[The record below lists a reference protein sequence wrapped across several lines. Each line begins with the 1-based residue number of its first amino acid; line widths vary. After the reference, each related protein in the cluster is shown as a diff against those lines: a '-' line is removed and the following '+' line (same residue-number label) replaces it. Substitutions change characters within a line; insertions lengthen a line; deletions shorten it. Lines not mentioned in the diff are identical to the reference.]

1 MSDETAAPESTPAPA
16 PRLGPGEGPGT
27 STGATADPA
36 SETAPI
42 HGPPSTVDAAP
53 VDLRSPAL
61 YVNRELSWLEFNRR
75 GLHEAPDPRTP
86 PPVAPPPPPLTVTRD
101 LPGLESTRGVCQEP
115 GAPRPPL
122 QPPAVELEPGEL

>member
-1 MSDETAAPESTPAPA
+1 MSDETAAPESTPAPPPAAA
-16 PRLGPGEGPGT
+16 PGTADLLAPGEGPGT

-61 YVNRELSWLEFNRR
+61 YVNRALSWLAFNRR
-75 GLHEAPDPRTP
+75 GLHEARDPRTP
-86 PPVAPPPPPLTVTRD
+86 L
-101 LPGLESTRGVCQEP
+101 LERVKFLSIFSSNLDRSEERRVGKEC
-115 GAPRPPL
+115 RS
-122 QPPAVELEPGEL
+122 